1 MTVKV
6 HLWSGLR
13 ALTGGQAVV
22 EVEATTIGDM
32 LRELVRLHPALQEP
46 IDAGVSV
53 SVDGRIMASDLTA
66 PVAAENEVYLM
77 QRLRG
82 G

>member
-1 MTVKV
+1 M
-6 HLWSGLR
+6 
-13 ALTGGQAVV
+13 V
-22 EVEATTIGDM
+22 EVEASDTGEL
-32 LRELVRLHPALQEP
+32 LRELVRAYPSLKGP

-53 SVDGRIMASDLTA
+53 AINGRIIAGGLTEPIPDGA
-66 PVAAENEVYLM
+66 EVYLM

>member
-1 MTVKV
+1 MVEV

-13 ALTGGQAVV
+13 SLTGGREVV
-22 EVEATTIGDM
+22 EVEASNTGEL
-32 LRELVRLHPALQEP
+32 LRELVRAYPQLEGP
-46 IDAGVSV
+46 IQAGVSV
-53 SVDGRIMASDLTA
+53 AIDGRIIASGLTE
-66 PVAAENEVYLM
+66 PIPEGSEVYLM

>member
-1 MTVKV
+1 MVEV
-6 HLWSGLR
+6 HLWSSLR
-13 ALTGGQAVV
+13 SLTGGREVV
-22 EVEATTIGDM
+22 EVEAATTGEL
-32 LRELVRLHPALQEP
+32 LRELVRIHPRLQAP

-53 SVDGRIMASDLTA
+53 ALDGRIIATGLSEPIPEGA
-66 PVAAENEVYLM
+66 EVYLM

>member
-1 MTVKV
+1 MVEV

-13 ALTGGQAVV
+13 SLTGGREVV
-22 EVEATTIGDM
+22 EVEATNTGEL
-32 LRELVRLHPALQEP
+32 LRELVRAYPQLQAP
-46 IDAGVSV
+46 VDAGVSIAI
-53 SVDGRIMASDLTA
+53 DGRIIASGLSE
-66 PVAAENEVYLM
+66 PVPKNSEVYLM

>member
-1 MTVKV
+1 MVEV

-13 ALTGGQAVV
+13 SLTGGQQVV
-22 EVEATTIGDM
+22 EVEAKTTGEL
-32 LRELVRLHPALQEP
+32 LRELVRVHPQLQGP

-53 SVDGRIMASDLTA
+53 AVDGRVIASGLTE
-66 PVAAENEVYLM
+66 PIPEGSEVYLM

>member
-1 MTVKV
+1 MVEV

-13 ALTGGQAVV
+13 SLTGGREVV
-22 EVEATTIGDM
+22 EVEASNTGEL
-32 LRELVRLHPALQEP
+32 LRALVRAYPQLEGP

-53 SVDGRIMASDLTA
+53 AIDGRVIASGLTE
-66 PVAAENEVYLM
+66 PIPEGSEVYLM

>member
-1 MTVKV
+1 MVEV

-13 ALTGGQAVV
+13 ALTGGQETVT
-22 EVEATTIGDM
+22 VEATTVGEV
-32 LRELVRLHPALQEP
+32 LEALVRAHPELREP

-53 SVDGRIMASDLTA
+53 AVDGRILASDLTA
-66 PVAAENEVYLM
+66 PVRPDSEVYLM

>member
-1 MTVKV
+1 MVEV

-13 ALTGGQAVV
+13 SLIGGRETV
-22 EVEATTIGDM
+22 EVEATTVGEV
-32 LRELVRLHPALQEP
+32 LQALVRVHPQLQEP

-53 SVDGRIMASDLTA
+53 AVDGRVIASDLTA
-66 PVAAENEVYLM
+66 PVGPDSEVYLM

>member
-1 MTVKV
+1 MVEV

-13 ALTGGQAVV
+13 SLTGGREVV
-22 EVEATTIGDM
+22 EVEASNTGEL
-32 LRELVRLHPALQEP
+32 LRELVRAYPQLEGP
-46 IDAGVSV
+46 IQAGVSV
-53 SVDGRIMASDLTA
+53 AIDGRIIASGLTE
-66 PVAAENEVYLM
+66 PLPEGSEVYLM

>member
-1 MTVKV
+1 MVEV

-13 ALTGGQAVV
+13 SLTGGLEVV
-22 EVEATTIGDM
+22 EVKAATTGEL
-32 LRELVRLHPALQEP
+32 LRELVRVHPQLQGP

-53 SVDGRIMASDLTA
+53 AIDGRVIASGLTE
-66 PVAAENEVYLM
+66 PIPEGSEVYLM

>member
-1 MTVKV
+1 MVEV

-13 ALTGGQAVV
+13 SLTGGREVV
-22 EVEATTIGDM
+22 EVEASNTGEL
-32 LRELVRLHPALQEP
+32 LRELVCLHPQLQAP

-53 SVDGRIMASDLTA
+53 AVNGRII
-66 PVAAENEVYLM
+66 AAGLSEPIPEGAEVYLM

>member
-1 MTVKV
+1 MVEV

-13 ALTGGQAVV
+13 SLTGGQQVV
-22 EVEATTIGDM
+22 EVQAKTTGEL
-32 LRELVRLHPALQEP
+32 LRELVRAHPQLQAP
-46 IDAGVSV
+46 IDAGVSIAI
-53 SVDGRIMASDLTA
+53 DGRVIASGLTE
-66 PVAAENEVYLM
+66 PIPEGSEIYLM

>member
-1 MTVKV
+1 MVEV
-6 HLWSGLR
+6 HLWSSLR
-13 ALTGGQAVV
+13 SLTGGHQVV
-22 EVEATTIGDM
+22 EVEASDTGA
-32 LRELVRLHPALQEP
+32 LLHELVRAHPRLQAA

-53 SVDGRIMASDLTA
+53 AVNGRIITSGLTE
-66 PVAAENEVYLM
+66 PIPEGSEVVLL

>member
-1 MTVKV
+1 MIEV
-6 HLWSGLR
+6 HLWSSLR
-13 ALTGGQAVV
+13 SLTGGLQVI
-22 EVEATTIGDM
+22 EVDAATTGE
-32 LRELVRLHPALQEP
+32 LLKELVRLHPRLQAP

-53 SVDGRIMASDLTA
+53 AVDGRIIATGLSEPIPEGA
-66 PVAAENEVYLM
+66 EVYLM

>member
-1 MTVKV
+1 MVEV

-13 ALTGGQAVV
+13 SLTGGCEVV
-22 EVEATTIGDM
+22 EVEAKTTGEL
-32 LRELVRLHPALQEP
+32 LRELVRVHPQLQGP
-46 IDAGVSV
+46 IDAGVSIAI
-53 SVDGRIMASDLTA
+53 DGRIIATGLTE
-66 PVAAENEVYLM
+66 PIPEGSEVYLI

>member
-1 MTVKV
+1 MVEV

-13 ALTGGQAVV
+13 SLTGGQQVV
-22 EVEATTIGDM
+22 EVKAKTTGEL
-32 LRELVRLHPALQEP
+32 LRELVRAHPQLQAP
-46 IDAGVSV
+46 IDAGVSIAI
-53 SVDGRIMASDLTA
+53 DGRVIASGLTEPIPEGA
-66 PVAAENEVYLM
+66 EVYLM

>member
-1 MTVKV
+1 MVEV

-13 ALTGGQAVV
+13 SLTGGQQVV
-22 EVEATTIGDM
+22 EVDANTTGEL
-32 LRELVRLHPALQEP
+32 LRELVRAHPQLQAP
-46 IDAGVSV
+46 IDAGVSIAI
-53 SVDGRIMASDLTA
+53 DGRVIASGLTE
-66 PVAAENEVYLM
+66 PIPEGSEVYLM

>member
-1 MTVKV
+1 MVEV

-13 ALTGGQAVV
+13 SLTGGQQVV
-22 EVEATTIGDM
+22 EVEAKTTGDL
-32 LRELVRLHPALQEP
+32 LRALVHAHPQLQGP
-46 IDAGVSV
+46 IDAGVSIAI
-53 SVDGRIMASDLTA
+53 DGRVIATGLTE
-66 PVAAENEVYLM
+66 PIPEGSEVYLM

>member
-1 MTVKV
+1 MVEV

-13 ALTGGQAVV
+13 SLTGGKQVV
-22 EVEATTIGDM
+22 EVEAATTGEL
-32 LRELVRLHPALQEP
+32 LRALVRVYPQLQAP

-53 SVDGRIMASDLTA
+53 AIDGRIIASGLSEA
-66 PVAAENEVYLM
+66 IPEGAEIYLM

>member
-1 MTVKV
+1 MVEV

-13 ALTGGQAVV
+13 SLTGGQQVV
-22 EVEATTIGDM
+22 EVQATTTGEL
-32 LRELVRLHPALQEP
+32 LRELVRAHPQLQAP
-46 IDAGVSV
+46 IDAGVSIAI
-53 SVDGRIMASDLTA
+53 DGRVIASGLTE
-66 PVAAENEVYLM
+66 PIPEGSEIYLM

>member
-1 MTVKV
+1 MVEV

-13 ALTGGQAVV
+13 SLTGGQQVV
-22 EVEATTIGDM
+22 QVQAATTGEL
-32 LRELVRLHPALQEP
+32 LRELTRAHPQLQAP

-53 SVDGRIMASDLTA
+53 AVNGRIIASGLSEPIPDGA
-66 PVAAENEVYLM
+66 EVYLM

>member
-1 MTVKV
+1 MVEV

-13 ALTGGQAVV
+13 SLTGGQQVV
-22 EVEATTIGDM
+22 EVEAKTTG
-32 LRELVRLHPALQEP
+32 ELLQALVAAHPQLQAP
-46 IDAGVSV
+46 IDAGVSIAI
-53 SVDGRIMASDLTA
+53 DGRVIATGLTE
-66 PVAAENEVYLM
+66 PITEGSEIYLM

>member
-1 MTVKV
+1 MIEV
-6 HLWSGLR
+6 HLWSSLR
-13 ALTGGQAVV
+13 SLTGGQQVV
-22 EVEATTIGDM
+22 EVEAATTGE
-32 LRELVRLHPALQEP
+32 LLKELVRLHPGLQAP

-53 SVDGRIMASDLTA
+53 AVDGRIIATGLSEPIPEDA
-66 PVAAENEVYLM
+66 EVYLM

>member
-1 MTVKV
+1 MVEV

-13 ALTGGQAVV
+13 SLTGGQEVV
-22 EVEATTIGDM
+22 EVEAETTGEL
-32 LRELVRLHPALQEP
+32 LRELVRLHPQLQAP
-46 IDAGVSV
+46 IDAGVSIAV
-53 SVDGRIMASDLTA
+53 NGRII
-66 PVAAENEVYLM
+66 AAGLSEPIPDGAEVYLM

>member
-1 MTVKV
+1 MVEV

-13 ALTGGQAVV
+13 ALTGGLEVV
-22 EVEATTIGDM
+22 EVEATDTGEM
-32 LRELVRLHPALQEP
+32 LRALTRAHPQLQAP

-53 SVDGRIMASDLTA
+53 TINGRVIASGLTEPIPDGA
-66 PVAAENEVYLM
+66 EVYLM

>member
-1 MTVKV
+1 MVEV

-13 ALTGGQAVV
+13 SLTGGQQVV
-22 EVEATTIGDM
+22 EVEAKTTGE
-32 LRELVRLHPALQEP
+32 LLPALVRAHPQLQAP
-46 IDAGVSV
+46 IDAGVSIA
-53 SVDGRIMASDLTA
+53 VDGRVIATGLTE
-66 PVAAENEVYLM
+66 PIPEGSEVYLM

>member
-1 MTVKV
+1 MVEV

-13 ALTGGQAVV
+13 SLTGGREVV
-22 EVEATTIGDM
+22 EVEATNTGEL
-32 LRELVRLHPALQEP
+32 LRELVRAYPQLQAP
-46 IDAGVSV
+46 VDAGVSIAI
-53 SVDGRIMASDLTA
+53 DGRIIASGLSE
-66 PVAAENEVYLM
+66 PVPENSEVYLM

>member
-1 MTVKV
+1 MVEV

-13 ALTGGQAVV
+13 SLTGGCEVV
-22 EVEATTIGDM
+22 EVEAKTTGEL
-32 LRELVRLHPALQEP
+32 LRALVQAHPQLQAP
-46 IDAGVSV
+46 IDAGVSIAI
-53 SVDGRIMASDLTA
+53 DGRVIASGLTE
-66 PVAAENEVYLM
+66 PIPEGSEIYLM

>member
-1 MTVKV
+1 MVEV

-13 ALTGGQAVV
+13 ALTGGLEVV
-22 EVEATTIGDM
+22 EVEATDTGEM
-32 LRELVRLHPALQEP
+32 LHALVRAYPQLQAP

-53 SVDGRIMASDLTA
+53 TINGRVIASGLTEPIPDGA
-66 PVAAENEVYLM
+66 EVYLM
-77 QRLRG
+77 QRIRG

>member
-1 MTVKV
+1 MIQV
-6 HLWSGLR
+6 HLWSSLR
-13 ALTGGQAVV
+13 SLTGGQQVV
-22 EVEATTIGDM
+22 EVEAATTGE
-32 LRELVRLHPALQEP
+32 LLKELVRHHPRLQAP

-53 SVDGRIMASDLTA
+53 AVDGRIIATGLSEPIPEGA
-66 PVAAENEVYLM
+66 EVYLM